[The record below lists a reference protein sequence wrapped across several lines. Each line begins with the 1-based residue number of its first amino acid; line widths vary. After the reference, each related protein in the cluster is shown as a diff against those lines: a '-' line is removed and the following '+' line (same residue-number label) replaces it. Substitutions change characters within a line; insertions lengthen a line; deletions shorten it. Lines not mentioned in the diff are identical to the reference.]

1 MPFIVNSIPRYLADE
16 EGFTGIA
23 VRVYRTTSLAV
34 PSTSY
39 GQGEGGTD
47 IPFDG
52 ERFDTDNMWDIAN
65 PTRITINT
73 TGIYYIFAN
82 VKIQAGG
89 TASTRKS
96 MIVYRQIIN
105 PETKAVIGGREF
117 NSSASNPSVFNLSIA
132 WYLVAGQRIFLQ
144 VRQDSGSDKNVLN
157 DGMFSPEFGAYR
169 IGDLS

>member
-1 MPFIVNSIPRYLADE
+1 MPFIVNTIPRYLVE
-16 EGFTGIA
+16 EGGFTGIA

-39 GQGEGGTD
+39 SPGEGGTD

-96 MIVYRQIIN
+96 MIVYRQIIS
-105 PETKAVIGGREF
+105 PASKAVIGGREF
-117 NSSASNPSVFNLSIA
+117 NSSALNPSVFNLSMA
-132 WYLVAGQRIFLQ
+132 WYLVAGQRLFLQ
-144 VRQDSGSDKNVLN
+144 VRHNSGSDKDVFN